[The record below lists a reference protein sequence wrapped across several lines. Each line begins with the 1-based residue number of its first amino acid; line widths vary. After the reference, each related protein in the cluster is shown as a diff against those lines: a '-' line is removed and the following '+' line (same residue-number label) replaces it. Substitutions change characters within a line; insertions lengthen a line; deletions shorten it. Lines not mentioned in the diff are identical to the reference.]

1 MPLTSGSGG
10 EPPVFQEVRAPA
22 AANTHDQADPDSGR
36 RGQVYHHF
44 DFMERVLGRLRPAF
58 AREATFRWFS
68 AQVLGMAAGGDGMGV
83 TSTVR
88 ALGLEAQSYDSLL
101 DLFRSSAWSSASLRR
116 AWYAAVAAEAPLL
129 DYNGRAVLC
138 SDGVKVAKDAL
149 RMPGVKRLV
158 QESSDSG
165 KGEHI
170 LGHMFGAVG
179 VLAGAPGAC
188 QCVPLK
194 VDLQEGMRAAAG
206 WDGAAEAGVSAKTH
220 AVQSVECA
228 FEAARGIG
236 RPCYLVMDRYF
247 MCRPALRRAR
257 ELNSAGAGDLGKGAV
272 RIVTKAKSG
281 CVAWEEPPEE
291 PPRRGRPR
299 KRGAKVDVFGLFES
313 AADGFEEVE
322 AEVGGERRAYEV
334 LVRDLLWG
342 PKLYEPVRFVLV
354 RGGGASLLDQALVTT
369 DRTLTAAQV
378 IELYSLRWPI
388 ESAFRDMKQ
397 DVRAFSY
404 RFWSKAMP
412 RLERFAPSGSPDRL
426 ESVGDARSRGLIL
439 AGAEA
444 VARFVAAACVATGVL
459 QMLALAEPADGA
471 VAYSEFRRTPQ
482 RAKVSVRTVRSF
494 LARRV
499 LSFIGGHPSSPMAR
513 FIRDR
518 AAPALGYA
526 PSMRRRGR
534 R

>member
-1 MPLTSGSGG
+1 
-10 EPPVFQEVRAPA
+10 
-22 AANTHDQADPDSGR
+22 
-36 RGQVYHHF
+36 
-44 DFMERVLGRLRPAF
+44 MERVLGRLRPAF
-58 AREATFRWFS
+58 SRQATFDWLS

-101 DLFRSSAWSSASLRR
+101 DLFRSSAWSSSSLRA

-129 DYNGRAVLC
+129 GYGGRAVLC
-138 SDGVKVAKDAL
+138 ADGIKVAKDAL

-179 VLAGAPGAC
+179 VLAGEPGAC
-188 QCVPLK
+188 QCIPLK

-206 WDGAAEAGVSAKTH
+206 WDGAPELGISAKTH

-228 FEAARGIG
+228 FEAAAGIG
-236 RPCYLVMDRYF
+236 RDCYLAMDRF
-247 MCRPALRRAR
+247 MCKPALLRAR
-257 ELNSAGAGDLGKGAV
+257 ELNAAGGPSVA
-272 RIVTKAKSG
+272 IVTKAKSG
-281 CVAWEEPPEE
+281 CAAWEEPPDE

-299 KRGAKVDVFGLFES
+299 KRGEKVVLAGLFES
-313 AADGFEEVE
+313 AAGEFERVTARIGGSA
-322 AEVGGERRAYEV
+322 AEVDV

-342 PKLYEPVRFVLV
+342 AGLYEPVRFVLV
-354 RGGGASLLDQALVTT
+354 RGGGFLLDQILATT
-369 DRTLTAAQV
+369 DRSLSAAQV
-378 IELYSLRWPI
+378 VELYSMRWGI
-388 ESAFRDMKQ
+388 ECAFRDMKQ

-404 RFWSKAMP
+404 RFWSKAVP
-412 RLERFAPSGSPDRL
+412 RLDRFAPSGSPDRL
-426 ESVGDARSRGLIL
+426 ESVGGARERGLVL

-444 VARFVAAACVATGVL
+444 IARFVAAACVATGIL

-494 LARRV
+494 LAKRV
-499 LSFIGGHPSSPMAR
+499 SSFIAGHPSSPMAR
-513 FIRDR
+513 FIRER
-518 AAPALGYA
+518 AAPGSGYA
-526 PSMRRRGR
+526 PSARRRGR

>member
-1 MPLTSGSGG
+1 M
-10 EPPVFQEVRAPA
+10 
-22 AANTHDQADPDSGR
+22 
-36 RGQVYHHF
+36 YHHF
-44 DFMERVLGRLRPAF
+44 DFAERVLGRLRPAF
-58 AREATFRWFS
+58 SRDATFRWFS

-88 ALGLEAQSYDSLL
+88 ALGLEQQSYDSLL
-101 DLFRSSAWSSASLRR
+101 DLFRSSAWSAASLRGR
-116 AWYAAVAAEAPLL
+116 WYRAVAAEAPLL
-129 DYNGRAVLC
+129 EYNGRAVLC
-138 SDGVKVAKDAL
+138 ADGVKVAKDAL

-206 WDGAAEAGVSAKTH
+206 WEGASGLGISAKTH

-228 FEAARGIG
+228 FEAAAGIG
-236 RPCYLVMDRYF
+236 RDCYLCMDRYF
-247 MCRPALRRAR
+247 MCKPALLRAR
-257 ELNSAGAGDLGKGAV
+257 ELNAAGGPSV

-281 CVAWEEPPEE
+281 CVAWEEPPAG
-291 PPRRGRPR
+291 PPGRGRPR
-299 KRGAKVDVFGLFES
+299 KRGAKVALSGLFES
-313 AADGFEEVE
+313 AAGEFERV
-322 AEVGGERRAYEV
+322 AARVGGETRELEV

-342 PKLYEPVRFVLV
+342 PGLYEPVRFVLV
-354 RGGGASLLDQALVTT
+354 RAGGGSLLDQVLVTT
-369 DRTLTAAQV
+369 DRSLSAAQV
-378 IELYSLRWPI
+378 VELYSLRWPV
-388 ESAFRDMKQ
+388 ECAFRDMKQ
-397 DVRAFSY
+397 EVRAFSY

-412 RLERFAPSGSPDRL
+412 RLERFAPSGAPDRL
-426 ESVGDARSRGLIL
+426 LSVEGERERALVL

-459 QMLALAEPADGA
+459 QMLALAEPEDGA

-499 LSFIGGHPSSPMAR
+499 LSFIDGHRSSPMAR
-513 FIRDR
+513 FIRRRR
-518 AAPALGYA
+518 AGPGGYA
-526 PSMRRRGR
+526 PAARRKGR

>member
-1 MPLTSGSGG
+1 M
-10 EPPVFQEVRAPA
+10 
-22 AANTHDQADPDSGR
+22 
-36 RGQVYHHF
+36 YHHF
-44 DFMERVLGRLRPAF
+44 EFAERILGGLRPAF
-58 AREATFRWFS
+58 TREATFDWFS
-68 AQVLGMAAGGDGMGV
+68 AQVLGMATRGDGMGV

-88 ALGLEAQSYDSLL
+88 ALGLEAQSYDALL
-101 DLFRSSAWSSASLRR
+101 GMFRSDAWSSASLRY
-116 AWYAAVAAEAPLL
+116 AWYATVAAEAPLL

-165 KGEHI
+165 KGERI

-179 VLAGAPGAC
+179 VLAGQPGAC

-206 WDGAAEAGVSAKTH
+206 WGGAAEAGISAKTH

-228 FEAARGIG
+228 FEAAAGIG
-236 RPCYLVMDRYF
+236 RDCYLCMDRYF
-247 MCRPALRRAR
+247 MCRPALLRAR
-257 ELNSAGAGDLGKGAV
+257 ELNAQGGPDV

-291 PPRRGRPR
+291 APRPGRPR
-299 KRGAKVDVFGLFES
+299 KRGAKVALSGLFES
-313 AADGFEEVE
+313 AACEFERVE
-322 AEVGGERRAYEV
+322 ARAGGEAREFEA
-334 LVRDLLWG
+334 
-342 PKLYEPVRFVLV
+342 LV
-354 RGGGASLLDQALVTT
+354 RGGGLLLDQVLVTT
-369 DRTLTAAQV
+369 DRSLTASQV
-378 IELYSLRWPI
+378 IELYSMRWGI
-388 ESAFRDMKQ
+388 ECAFRDMKQ

-426 ESVGDARSRGLIL
+426 ESVDDERSRGLIL

-444 VARFVAAACVATGVL
+444 VARFVAAACVATGAL
-459 QMLALAEPADGA
+459 QMLALAEPRDGA

-482 RAKVSVRTVRSF
+482 RAKVSVRTVRAF
-494 LARRV
+494 LAKRV

-518 AAPALGYA
+518 EAPGLGYA